1 LSPHSDALE
10 LPHPDLTDGWIVLP
24 VSDSADAAELVA
36 TVPGPDPGNAGLPRR
51 GSAEEA
57 KGWIARLRT
66 RLAERLA
73 LSALKAYALLA
84 VALSGCASGAPTA
97 TAHGTTPHGTTPEP
111 LVCVQLSPTLTC
123 SYVGTGRFTVVHIG
137 RFTVGFDPSVTRSA
151 DASGVSLVRDV
162 TTDLTRIA
170 ALLPGPSS
178 VIIIEQTANVTPET
192 GELGYTDPTTG
203 QVLIQLDP
211 ISQVPFSETLAVWL
225 PEALAH
231 EIHHSVRT
239 LTGPGFGNTLGE
251 FLVSEGMASAFFHQA
266 FPGTDAPWDNA
277 LTPVREHAFWNQ
289 AQPLLTQGGLT
300 VYSQWFYGGDGV
312 PKWAGFTI
320 GYHIA
325 EEYIQH
331 HPGTSAASL
340 VDAPAATILA
350 GSAYA
355 P

>member
-1 LSPHSDALE
+1 MSPHSDVLE
-10 LPHPDLTDGWIVLP
+10 LPHPDRTDGWIVLRAL
-24 VSDSADAAELVA
+24 DSADAAELVPA
-36 TVPGPDPGNAGLPRR
+36 VPEPDPGNAGLARW

-57 KGWIARLRT
+57 RGWIARLGT
-66 RLAERLA
+66 RLTERVG
-73 LSALKAYALLA
+73 LSELKTYVLLA

-97 TAHGTTPHGTTPEP
+97 TAHGTTPQP
-111 LVCVQLSPTLTC
+111 LVCAQLSPTLTC
-123 SYVGTGRFTVVHIG
+123 SYVGIG
-137 RFTVGFDPSVTRSA
+137 RFTVADIGRFKVGFDPRVTRSA
-151 DASGVSLVRDV
+151 DATGVSLIGDV
-162 TTDLTRIA
+162 TKALTRIA
-170 ALLPGPSS
+170 ALLPGPST

-211 ISQVPFSETLAVWL
+211 SSQTTFSETLAVWL

-239 LTGPGFGNTLGE
+239 LTGPGFGTTLGA

-266 FPGTDAPWDNA
+266 FPGTDAPWDKA
-277 LTPVREHAFWNQ
+277 LTPVQEHTLWKQ
-289 AQPLLTQGGLT
+289 AQPLLTQGGLP
-300 VYSQWFYGGDGV
+300 VYSQWFYGGNGV

>member
-1 LSPHSDALE
+1 M
-10 LPHPDLTDGWIVLP
+10 
-24 VSDSADAAELVA
+24 
-36 TVPGPDPGNAGLPRR
+36 
-51 GSAEEA
+51 
-57 KGWIARLRT
+57 
-66 RLAERLA
+66 
-73 LSALKAYALLA
+73 
-84 VALSGCASGAPTA
+84 
-97 TAHGTTPHGTTPEP
+97 
-111 LVCVQLSPTLTC
+111 
-123 SYVGTGRFTVVHIG
+123 G
-137 RFTVGFDPSVTRSA
+137 RFTVGFDPSLTRSA
-151 DASGVSLVRDV
+151 DASGVSLVSDV
-162 TTDLTRIA
+162 TKDLARIA
-170 ALLPGPSS
+170 ALLPGPST

-211 ISQVPFSETLAVWL
+211 HSQIAFSETLAVWL

-239 LTGPGFGNTLGE
+239 LTGPGFGNTLGA

-277 LTPVREHAFWNQ
+277 LTPVQERALWDR
-289 AQPLLTQGGLT
+289 AKPLLTQGGLP
-300 VYSQWFYGGDGV
+300 VYSQWFYGGDGG

-325 EEYIQH
+325 EDYIQH

-340 VDAPAATILA
+340 VDAAAATVLA
-350 GSAYA
+350 GSSYA